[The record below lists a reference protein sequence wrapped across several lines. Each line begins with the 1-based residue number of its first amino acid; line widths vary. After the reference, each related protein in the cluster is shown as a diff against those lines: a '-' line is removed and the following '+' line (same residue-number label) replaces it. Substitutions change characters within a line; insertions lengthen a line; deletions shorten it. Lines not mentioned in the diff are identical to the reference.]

1 MSRWAEFRARC
12 RQPSADEVRRA
23 EEERERRKRQE
34 EWNDPFDDFQD
45 LLENERLRMV
55 RHVLKREGF
64 TESEGESKST

>member
-1 MSRWAEFRARC
+1 MSSWAEFRAKFPP
-12 RQPSADEVRRA
+12 PSADEVRR
-23 EEERERRKRQE
+23 EREERERRKRQE